1 MLSVRG
7 ALMQWIPM
15 VIASIL
21 GVVFLALALVMGRVE
36 VPKESIEALDF
47 LGSGAFHQSLVDL
60 ISSAVSKIVMFT
72 ECVDFSSDVL
82 EALKK
87 ARSRNVAVEVFASA
101 AEIGFDAT
109 LYSLNK
115 SADMV
120 DGVLSNFLLVDEKAL
135 LFGTDCL
142 AVRETIGVVIRN
154 APAVFADVR
163 TFAEFTKEYSKVGAT
178 KLKPGRWENRLL
190 VRYNTVFPHPIDG
203 GLSFAQ
209 LFATCVA
216 ARDRIWDVIP
226 GILSKKK
233 QILVS
238 SNSFVPYNNKQF
250 KTELYNALA
259 TDEGSVSILV
269 SNTTSES
276 DFNATLKWVSTLHAM
291 KRVDVRVTD
300 QDLPTFILADRD
312 AILFSHELC
321 ASAFGSPSELVMIVK
336 EFRLLQ
342 NFSDVFT
349 AAWQASTSLDYYSDR
364 LYV

>member
-1 MLSVRG
+1 
-7 ALMQWIPM
+7 MQWIPM

-109 LYSLNK
+109 LCSLNK